1 MPNTSCIV
9 SGSACANSPWAD
21 VREQGPR
28 DSTPSGL
35 LAGAARTDI
44 SPPVGIAQMNWG
56 SQTHVRAVGVDPIG
70 MKATALVL
78 SDGHENFAMVDVDRL
93 LVDGLEPA
101 IAEASRATGIPEAH
115 IRLAASHTHSGAV
128 VDSTK
133 GPPGK
138 DLSALLEMDERY
150 RCFLVDK
157 IVGLVVQANSR
168 LRAAHI
174 HGGRGEGTIN
184 INRRVRAQGEHP
196 PAVGRRPDGFV
207 DREFVVFRIDDAEGQ
222 PLAIVTNFQC
232 HPTVLGYPN
241 KFISPDWVGAT
252 RATIEQAFPGALS
265 LFFQGAAGNLGPIE
279 GFTGDLSVAHRLGR
293 TLGHQIAAA
302 AWQVETV
309 RREPTFE
316 GFNESTAYQAKQ
328 YWRVQG
334 PRDATLK
341 FASRIVRVPRRT
353 HSEKEREDVRARLAR
368 AKAQLS
374 ALAPDADP
382 GQLHQAAARVRR
394 FADLLAAWNRPV
406 SPSLREI
413 EIQAL
418 RIGELAVF
426 AMPGEPFAEIGAAV
440 KRNSPFTLTM
450 FCGYS
455 NGVGADYLLT
465 DEEFAYG
472 GYEVDRTP
480 NNPGAADI
488 VIEAASE
495 LLEGLHQ
502 PGHVR

>member
-1 MPNTSCIV
+1 MPNTNRPRSV
-9 SGSACANSPWAD
+9 ASRADPPWAD
-21 VREQGPR
+21 VMEQGPK
-28 DSTPSGL
+28 DSQPSGL
-35 LAGAARTDI
+35 MAGVARAEI

-56 SQTHVRAVGVDPIG
+56 SQTHVQAVGVDPIG

-78 SDGHENFAMVDVDRL
+78 SDGHQKFAMVDVDQL
-93 LVDGLEPA
+93 FIEGLESA
-101 IAEASRATGIPEAH
+101 IAEASRETGIPEAH
-115 IRLAASHTHSGAV
+115 IRLGASHTHSGPM

-133 GPPGK
+133 GPPGT
-138 DLSALLEMDERY
+138 DLSALLEMDGRY

-157 IVGLVVQANSR
+157 IVGLVVQADSS

-196 PAVGRRPDGFV
+196 PAVGRNPDGYV
-207 DREFVVFRIDDAEGQ
+207 DRELVVFRIDDAEGQ
-222 PLAIVTNFQC
+222 PLAIVANFQC
-232 HPTVLGYPN
+232 HPTVLSYKN

-252 RATIEQAFPGALS
+252 RSTVEQAFPGALS
-265 LFFQGAAGNLGPIE
+265 LYFQGATGNLGPIE
-279 GFTGDLSVAHRLGR
+279 GSVGDLSVAHRLGR
-293 TLGHQIAAA
+293 TLGHQIAAVA
-302 AWQVETV
+302 MQIETV

-316 GFNESTAYQAKQ
+316 GFVESTAYQAKQ
-328 YWRVQG
+328 HWRVQG

-353 HSEKEREDVRARLAR
+353 YSAEDRDDVRARLER
-368 AKAQLS
+368 AEAQLA

-382 GQLHQAAARVRR
+382 GKLHQAAARVRR
-394 FADLLAAWNRPV
+394 FSDLLAAWSRPV
-406 SPSLREI
+406 PPLLREI

-426 AMPGEPFAEIGAAV
+426 AMPGEQFAEIGAAV
-440 KRNSPFTLTM
+440 KQNSPFALTM

-455 NGVGADYLLT
+455 DGVGADYLLT

-480 NNPGAADI
+480 NNPGAAAI

-495 LLEGLHQ
+495 LLEGLREPSH
-502 PGHVR
+502 GG